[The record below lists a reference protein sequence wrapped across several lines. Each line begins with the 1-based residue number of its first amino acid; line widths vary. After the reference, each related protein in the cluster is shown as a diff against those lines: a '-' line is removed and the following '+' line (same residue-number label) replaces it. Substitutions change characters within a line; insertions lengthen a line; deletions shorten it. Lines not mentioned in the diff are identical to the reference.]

1 MENITETVVNEATP
15 VIEATVDAAAKAI
28 AQPKAPMSFGKKL
41 TIGTG
46 VVLLIGGACWAGN
59 KIRTKRK
66 GNKAKNQADEQG
78 YDNVDIAKRDFL
90 DVPEE
95 DTTEEE

>member
-15 VIEATVDAAAKAI
+15 VIEATVDAAAKAV
-28 AQPKAPMSFGKKL
+28 AQPKAPMSFGKKF
-41 TIGTG
+41 G
-46 VVLLIGGACWAGN
+46 VCAGIAFLIGGGIYVGKKIHTKFTKNEAKEQAN
-59 KIRTKRK
+59 K
-66 GNKAKNQADEQG
+66 QG

-95 DTTEEE
+95 DATEEE

>member
-15 VIEATVDAAAKAI
+15 VIEATVDAAAKAVT
-28 AQPKAPMSFGKKL
+28 QPKARMSIGQKL
-41 TIGTG
+41 G
-46 VVLLIGGACWAGN
+46 VGAGLTLLVGGAIWAG
-59 KIRTKRK
+59 TKLHAK
-66 GNKAKNQADEQG
+66 VKKSKAKEQG

-95 DTTEEE
+95 DTAEEE